1 MINSNY
7 ILILS
12 FFVLSIPYIEYGYV
26 ISFPQELFGNLL
38 LLYCSHGLHDR
49 AADILAENS
58 HLTYDLLS
66 QEMYDYLD
74 ASLMV
79 TANPIE
85 AVKKFETI
93 SNGHLKNL
101 RRLIKAVAEANIVK
115 RLYST

>member
-49 AADILAENS
+49 AADIQDDTYYNIQYIP
-58 HLTYDLLS
+58 LTVD
-66 QEMYDYLD
+66 QHII
-74 ASLMV
+74 
-79 TANPIE
+79 TA
-85 AVKKFETI
+85 
-93 SNGHLKNL
+93 
-101 RRLIKAVAEANIVK
+101 
-115 RLYST
+115 